1 MRENEIG
8 HVSRHRLD
16 TIGAG
21 GQGKHTQKEGKK
33 NVFFIFGLFFDE
45 STRRDGKHVGSFR
58 TPLAQA
64 GAMCAAAPIAS
75 PSPSFTT
82 V

>member
-1 MRENEIG
+1 MCDGFRFI
-8 HVSRHRLD
+8 
-16 TIGAG
+16 A
-21 GQGKHTQKEGKK
+21 KGKK
-33 NVFFIFGLFFDE
+33 IFSLFLGLFFDE
-45 STRRDGKHVGSFR
+45 SIRRDGKDVGSFR